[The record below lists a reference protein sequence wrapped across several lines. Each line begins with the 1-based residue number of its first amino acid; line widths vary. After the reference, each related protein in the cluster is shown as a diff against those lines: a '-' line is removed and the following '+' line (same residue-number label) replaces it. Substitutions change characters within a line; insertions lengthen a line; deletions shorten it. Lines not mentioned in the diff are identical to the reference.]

1 MKKYLLVLGALSASY
16 QLIAADIGAGK
27 IEFEKKCVS
36 CHGKNAERK
45 ALGISRVIANIT
57 SEKEILK
64 LLSNIKKDGKKSEK
78 NMAMV
83 NAVINLSKQDFSNLA
98 AYIVTLKKKR

>member
-1 MKKYLLVLGALSASY
+1 LGQEKLNLKK
-16 QLIAADIGAGK
+16 
-27 IEFEKKCVS
+27 
-36 CHGKNAERK
+36 
-45 ALGISRVIANIT
+45 
-57 SEKEILK
+57 
-64 LLSNIKKDGKKSEK
+64 LSNIKKDGKKSEK